1 MGADIVRSHF
11 RTACFALAF
20 LLVQAVATLPARCQE
35 PAQLLRDPGF
45 RLGVIVYD
53 PAPGKLVERG
63 TLKPLDLQSKPV
75 WGLAQWSSR
84 FTLADAARQPLAN
97 GVACFADAAKA
108 VTFGQPGTPDAD
120 LTLAINASKEYGDH
134 LRTQKDPWPH
144 LLVQQSIEKRPAIV
158 QLKQLRFHIEYRLKH
173 SIAARPEDLNPSLHA
188 AQFQAFLTIQNL
200 NRQSP
205 GFGDYVWFGI
215 PLYDNRHRIPSAH
228 MAYDAGTGKFIYTPP
243 GQTYTDRSAHDRQW
257 ITIDR
262 DLLPLIHQ
270 ALEKAW
276 AEGYLKDSRNVN
288 DYRVSEFN
296 IGWELPGPFDVAM
309 QIRNLSLEARSE

>member
-1 MGADIVRSHF
+1 MIP
-11 RTACFALAF
+11 LAS
-20 LLVQAVATLPARCQE
+20 AQE
-35 PAQLLRDPGF
+35 PSQLLRDPGF
-45 RLGVIVYD
+45 RLGVVVYD
-53 PAPGKLVERG
+53 PTPGKLVERG
-63 TLKPLDLQSKPV
+63 TLTPGDSKSKPA

-84 FTLADAARQPLAN
+84 FTLATATRRSLASGAAS
-97 GVACFADAAKA
+97 FADGSKA
-108 VTFGQPGTPDAD
+108 ITFGPANTPEAD
-120 LTLAINASKEYGDH
+120 LTLAMNASQEYVDH
-134 LRTQKDPWPH
+134 PRRSDEPWPH

-158 QLKQLRFHIEYRLKH
+158 ELQQLRFHIEYRLKQ
-173 SIAARPEDLNPSLHA
+173 SAAPKPADLNPALHA

-200 NRQSP
+200 NRASR

-215 PLYDNRHRIPSAH
+215 PLYDNRHRIPTAH

-243 GQTYTDRSAHDRQW
+243 GQTYTDRSAHDGQW

-276 AEGYLKDSRNVN
+276 AEGYLKDSRDPK

-296 IGWELPGPFDVAM
+296 LGWELPGTFDVAL
-309 QIRNLSLEARSE
+309 QLRNLSLESRPSLAAPKAKTP